1 MALLSG
7 LFSINVTDEIAGKRL
22 DNVLALGLSECSRS
36 MAALLIRDG
45 KIFVDGKVKKSSYK
59 VKTGEIVS
67 GDIPS
72 AESIS
77 YDPEPIVLSVIYE
90 DDHLLVINKPAGM
103 VVHPAPGH
111 SSGTIVN
118 AILHHCPDLEGINC
132 KIRPGIVH
140 RLDKDTSGV
149 LVVAK
154 TSSAHTHLCSQF
166 KERTI
171 DKTYVVLVSGKMKTL
186 TGTVDLPIGRHPVD
200 RKKMSVQSTRTR
212 DAKTVWLVKEMFDSH
227 SLLEVK
233 IKTGRTH
240 QIRVHLAAI
249 HHPVV
254 GDEVYGPKK
263 SQISAGNNFSDIL
276 KIVKRQMLH
285 AWRLSFT
292 HPVTHK
298 LLDFEAPIPEDMAII
313 LNEFRMM
320 KLQTL
325 MNS

>member
-1 MALLSG
+1 MALRPG
-7 LFSINVTDEIAGKRL
+7 IFSFDVTDAVAGKRL
-22 DNVLALGLSECSRS
+22 DNVLALGLSGCSRS

-45 KIFVDGKVKKSSYK
+45 RIFVDGKLKKSSYK
-59 VKTGEIVS
+59 VKPGEKVS
-67 GDIPS
+67 GNIPS
-72 AESIS
+72 AELIS
-77 YDPEPIVLSVIYE
+77 YEPEPIALRIIYE
-90 DDHLLVINKPAGM
+90 DDHLLLIDKPAGM

-154 TSSAHTHLCSQF
+154 TSSAHSHLCSQF

-186 TGTVDLPIGRHPVD
+186 TGNVDLPIGRHPVD
-200 RKKMSVQSTRTR
+200 RKKMSVQATRTR

-254 GDEVYGPKK
+254 GDKIYGSKK
-263 SQISAGNNFSDIL
+263 SPGSSGNLFPDL
-276 KIVKRQMLH
+276 QGTVKRQMLH

-298 LLDFEAPIPEDMAII
+298 LLQFEAPIPEDMAYI
-313 LNEFRMM
+313 LNKFRMV
-320 KLQTL
+320 KL
-325 MNS
+325 